1 MARRSWMINGTEL
14 RVWLQALVDRENTV
28 VAPVNEDGIL
38 LFRPIESADQAVIEG
53 SGNTRWSPKE
63 FLFPRSE
70 ALYRYRFEGD
80 RVQLEDPPSVEQPQI
95 LFGVRS
101 CDVSGLTRLDDIFLS
116 GTKDPLF
123 AARRESTTVVATAC
137 TAADAGCFCTA
148 VGGSPVGEEGSD
160 LQLVTIDD
168 RWIVRAVTDRG
179 EDLVGDAA
187 EGWAEAT
194 TNDLKQIGR
203 IEERVAQQI
212 NRNPVNAQC
221 SKVLEE
227 GFEHPAW
234 DRLAEHCL
242 GCSICAYVCPS
253 CSCFDMNHEA
263 NAWCGEQCRS
273 WDACTFALF
282 THHASGHN
290 PRSTTQE
297 RYRQRVLHKFAFK
310 DADDGAFRCVG
321 CGRCV
326 TLCPAGLDIVETV
339 TAAVAAIREEGADAA
354 R

>member
-1 MARRSWMINGTEL
+1 MDRRSWTIDGTEL
-14 RVWLQALVDRENTV
+14 QVWLQALVDQENTV
-28 VAPVNEDGIL
+28 VAPVSEDGVL
-38 LFRPIESADQAVIEG
+38 LFRPIRTAEQAVIEG
-53 SGNTRWSPKE
+53 SGKTRWSPKE

-80 RVQLEDPPSVEQPQI
+80 RVQLEDPPPVDKPQI

-101 CDVSGLTRLDDIFLS
+101 CDASGLVRLDEIFLR
-116 GTKDPLF
+116 GTKDPLY
-123 AARRESTTVVATAC
+123 AARRESTIVVSVAC
-137 TAADAGCFCTA
+137 AAAEEECFCTA

-160 LQLVTIDD
+160 LQLVPIDD
-168 RWIVRAVTDRG
+168 HWIVKAVTERG
-179 EDLVGDAA
+179 GELVADLA
-187 EGWAEAT
+187 EGWSEAAAG
-194 TNDLKQIGR
+194 DLKHIEKTEEHVAGQI
-203 IEERVAQQI
+203 EC
-212 NRNPVNAQC
+212 NPVNAQW
-221 SKVLEE
+221 SKVLED

-234 DRLAEHCL
+234 AQLAEHCL

-290 PRSTTQE
+290 PRSTAQE

-310 DADDGAFRCVG
+310 DGDEERFRCVG

-326 TLCPAGLDIVETV
+326 ALCPAGLDIVDTV
-339 TAAVAAIREEGADAA
+339 TSAVAAIREEGADAA

>member
-1 MARRSWMINGTEL
+1 MDRRSWTINEAEM
-14 RVWLQALVDRENTV
+14 RRWLQTLVDGDMTV
-28 VAPVNEDGIL
+28 VAPVEEDGIV
-38 LFRPIESADQAVIEG
+38 LFRPMTSAEHTVVEP
-53 SGNTRWSPKE
+53 SGKTRWSPKE

-80 RVQLEDPPSVEQPQI
+80 HVQLEGPPSVEQPQV

-101 CDVSGLTRLDDIFLS
+101 CDSSGLARLDEIFLS
-116 GTKDPLF
+116 GTKDPLY
-123 AARRESTTVVATAC
+123 AARRESTIVVSTAC
-137 TAADAGCFCTA
+137 AAAEEECFCTA

-160 LQLVTIDD
+160 LQLVPLDD
-168 RWIVRAVTDRG
+168 GWMVRAVTQEG
-179 EDLVGDAA
+179 ENLIGDATG
-187 EGWAEAT
+187 GWKAAT
-194 TNDLKQIGR
+194 ARDLKQTEK
-203 IEERVAQQI
+203 IEKHVAKQI
-212 NRNPVNAQC
+212 KRNPVDPQL

-297 RYRQRVLHKFAFK
+297 RYRQRVLHKFAFRE
-310 DADDGAFRCVG
+310 DDDEPFRCVG

-326 TLCPAGLDIVETV
+326 ALCPAGLDIIDTV
-339 TAAVAAIREEGADAA
+339 TEAVTAIREEGADAA